1 MSERYTREVIKLPS
15 HEKKQWDKLLDGLSS
30 NGGEDFYE
38 IGHKQSNFDLASTQH
53 SKRSLENLQA
63 QSLQSA
69 NHETLDRPHPRV
81 VKSEAI
87 SSSCK
92 QRNHAGNRTADD
104 RLSTNTDKRN
114 TVDQNEEVAKEAWTI
129 KELLPSNQQNPSTEK
144 KHQSLLNK
152 EAVRKLR
159 YKIGSVDE
167 RIEKEK
173 IPYKRDI
180 PFRVKQVLLARLKKL
195 AQDRG
200 EVEERDKN

>member
-1 MSERYTREVIKLPS
+1 MAVHANVQGYEDKPCRNDTREVIKLPS
-15 HEKKQWDKLLDGLSS
+15 LEKKQWGKLLDVLSLNS
-30 NGGEDFYE
+30 GEEFYE

-53 SKRSLENLQA
+53 SKKSLENLQA

-69 NHETLDRPHPRV
+69 NHETLDRPNPRV

-92 QRNHAGNRTADD
+92 QQNHAGNRPADD
-104 RLSTNTDKRN
+104 RSTNTDKRN
-114 TVDQNEEVAKEAWTI
+114 TVDQNEEVAKETWTI
-129 KELLPSNQQNPSTEK
+129 KELLPSNQQSPSTEK
-144 KHQSLLNK
+144 NHQSLLNK
-152 EAVRKLR
+152 EAVRKIR

-195 AQDRG
+195 A
-200 EVEERDKN
+200 